1 METAIAHE
9 FGALS
14 YFGTLD
20 PLSTEGATATT
31 EM

>member
-1 METAIAHE
+1 MAIAHE

-20 PLSTEGATATT
+20 SLSTKGATATT